1 MAVFEKESVICG
13 HHNYQ
18 RIWTPELGEYL
29 VCEREPTNV
38 NNRYAVAVVKGSII
52 VGHLPRAQ
60 SKICSLSCSETAL
73 LIVLL

>member
-1 MAVFEKESVICG
+1 MVVFEKESVIHV

-18 RIWTPELGEYL
+18 WIWTPELGEYL
-29 VCEREPTNV
+29 VCQREPTNV
-38 NNRYAVAVVKGSII
+38 NNRYAVALVKDNII

-60 SKICSLSCSETAL
+60 LKIYSWSCSETAL